1 MSAMYS
7 TASSAYSSAPNSM
20 GVGPRQR
27 RTKRRAPVPNNQS
40 GPWRDSSWVQSFS
53 SQGPSPLGNPQDLN
67 PAFALRKIVLL
78 LEKEKYVDVSQ
89 LINQLNNVTIKS
101 VLHELPIHTFIENIP
116 DSLVAVESLY
126 SKLFVLD
133 PESFPVEK
141 LAIEAT
147 VFQIVRHLALADS
160 MLDGGS
166 HEANN
171 ETNKSIRNILQI
183 VLFVKPDIVSV
194 VHARKKM
201 MDNALQGIGEHSLV
215 KVAGSLMNLHDGL
228 KIEFEKTTASYKT
241 AIQQLEQLSLSNPKP
256 VTLKSFANR
265 SLPSANHQVLMT
277 YTEGEIQERLFKN
290 KTVLNAVESNM
301 TSQLP
306 HLIQNLKERIENDKN
321 ALLAFGRLRREI
333 KGIAGDAKV
342 APVLTQYSKSL
353 RSVLEVFKV
362 LLEEQYPERK
372 THNLNFSDHDDQVL
386 KLEDVEGV
394 PSKDSANLDTDRSNS
409 TDFHAGI
416 SDADIPPPPNYSPP
430 PIPSMTPP
438 TSPHSETEMGNS
450 SMPSK
455 EVQRRRARSRD
466 RSRRKKAPKSRATS
480 LDRSQVV
487 ISRPERESVEDSRD
501 FQVMMKRINSVSA
514 SSPVSP
520 QEREYFSQFGAI
532 PSIGRRGLE
541 KRGISPMRNGARSG
555 SVSPSS
561 YRRHLLGEDMPLSE
575 LSQIEKDQLKGESRR
590 SSLSSTSDIHK
601 STNSSR
607 RQARPTSMY
616 VTGTVSPDG
625 DDTYSMLM
633 DESSK
638 REAVEKERDK
648 VIRMHYHAQTE
659 LHKTKEDLHTALEKI
674 SRLQENERRLNQEV
688 IKLSSHPGLTN
699 NNDPNVVKSK
709 RTIVGD
715 LLYEYDKLFT
725 NDRAEAWV
733 SLNLMSEQKQF
744 EDSDDLKDKV
754 LFSVIVLAFRTAKNT
769 LDSIQGGVQQL
780 LMNSNKQ
787 ANGDAGGNH
796 GNNQSKQKTNGE
808 LLQFLRRLGEGY
820 DLGPLVK
827 DVGKQLFTALYD
839 YPKLK
844 TSAEL
849 GRFIERCVS
858 LAWRLTIQDPPLT
871 ITYDNM
877 TFTQDVHQ
885 RAPATNKRSTTIR
898 SYLWP
903 CLVEEGTGMCVY
915 KGVVLT

>member
-166 HEANN
+166 YEAND

-362 LLEEQYPERK
+362 LLEEQYPEKK
-372 THNLNFSDHDDQVL
+372 TQNLNFSDHDDQVL

-394 PSKDSANLDTDRSNS
+394 PSKDSANLDADRSNS
-409 TDFHAGI
+409 TDFYAGI

-430 PIPSMTPP
+430 PIPPMTPP

-514 SSPVSP
+514 SSPV
-520 QEREYFSQFGAI
+520 
-532 PSIGRRGLE
+532 
-541 KRGISPMRNGARSG
+541 
-555 SVSPSS
+555 
-561 YRRHLLGEDMPLSE
+561 
-575 LSQIEKDQLKGESRR
+575 EKDQLKGESRR

-616 VTGTVSPDG
+616 VTGSVSPDG

-648 VIRMHYHAQTE
+648 VIRMHYQAQTE

-688 IKLSSHPGLTN
+688 TKLSSHPGLTN
-699 NNDPNVVKSK
+699 NNDANVVKSK

-769 LDSIQGGVQQL
+769 LESIQGGVQQL

-787 ANGDAGGNH
+787 TNGEAGGNH

-820 DLGPLVK
+820 DLSPLVK

-849 GRFIERCVS
+849 GSFIERCVS

-903 CLVEEGTGMCVY
+903 CLVEESTGMCVY

>member
-166 HEANN
+166 YEAND

-362 LLEEQYPERK
+362 LLEEQYPEKK
-372 THNLNFSDHDDQVL
+372 TQNLNFSDHDDQVL

-394 PSKDSANLDTDRSNS
+394 PSKDSANLDADRSNS
-409 TDFHAGI
+409 TDFYAGI

-430 PIPSMTPP
+430 PIPPMTPP

-514 SSPVSP
+514 SSP
-520 QEREYFSQFGAI
+520 A
-532 PSIGRRGLE
+532 IGRRGLE

-575 LSQIEKDQLKGESRR
+575 LSQRPEIEKDQLKGESRR

-616 VTGTVSPDG
+616 VTGSVSPDG

-648 VIRMHYHAQTE
+648 VIRMHYQAQTE

-688 IKLSSHPGLTN
+688 TKLSSHPGLTN
-699 NNDPNVVKSK
+699 NNDANVVKSK

-769 LDSIQGGVQQL
+769 LESIQGGVQQL

-787 ANGDAGGNH
+787 TNGEAGGNH

-820 DLGPLVK
+820 DLSPLVK

-849 GRFIERCVS
+849 GSFIERCVS

-903 CLVEEGTGMCVY
+903 CLVEESTGMCVY

>member
-166 HEANN
+166 YEAND

-362 LLEEQYPERK
+362 LLEEQYPEKK
-372 THNLNFSDHDDQVL
+372 TQNLNFSDHDDQVL

-394 PSKDSANLDTDRSNS
+394 PSKDSANLDADRSNS
-409 TDFHAGI
+409 TDFYAGI

-430 PIPSMTPP
+430 PIPPMTPP

-532 PSIGRRGLE
+532 PF
-541 KRGISPMRNGARSG
+541 
-555 SVSPSS
+555 
-561 YRRHLLGEDMPLSE
+561 
-575 LSQIEKDQLKGESRR
+575 EKDQLKGESRR

-616 VTGTVSPDG
+616 VTGSVSPDG

-648 VIRMHYHAQTE
+648 VIRMHYQAQTE

-688 IKLSSHPGLTN
+688 TKLSSHPGLTN
-699 NNDPNVVKSK
+699 NNDANVVKSK

-769 LDSIQGGVQQL
+769 LESIQGGVQQL

-787 ANGDAGGNH
+787 TNGEAGGNH

-820 DLGPLVK
+820 DLSPLVK

-849 GRFIERCVS
+849 GSFIERCVS

-903 CLVEEGTGMCVY
+903 CLVEESTGMCVY